1 MTQLDDEVAAL
12 DIAVIGEAGALVV
25 DALFKPKIA
34 KKLAGESHKRGWGL
48 QIMRSM
54 SDDFRIDSNHGGT
67 RIKITKL
74 LS

>member
-1 MTQLDDEVAAL
+1 MTKKELTIFVRDYGSGFDPDTVE
-12 DIAVIGEAGALVV
+12 
-25 DALFKPKIA
+25 KPKIA
-34 KKLAGESHKRGWGL
+34 KKVAGESHKRGWGL

-54 SDDFRIDSNHGGT
+54 SDDLRIDSNHGGT